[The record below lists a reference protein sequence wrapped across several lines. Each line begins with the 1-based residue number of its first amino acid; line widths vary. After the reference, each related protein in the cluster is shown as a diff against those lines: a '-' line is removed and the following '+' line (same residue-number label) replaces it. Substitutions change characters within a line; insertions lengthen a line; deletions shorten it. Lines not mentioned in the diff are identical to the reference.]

1 MKSALSVTLTRKG
14 CKHLMELHKKIE
26 KVRESKGVTKTFIA
40 RKCGRTPTWYTDISN
55 GRRGVSVEALKQIA
69 NALDVDIRIFFS
81 DELSDSHKN
90 NEKVV

>member
-1 MKSALSVTLTRKG
+1 MK
-14 CKHLMELHKKIE
+14 LHEKIE
-26 KVRESKGVTKTFIA
+26 QVRKSKGVTKTFIA

-81 DELSDSHKN
+81 DDLSVAHKSD
-90 NEKVV
+90 EEVV